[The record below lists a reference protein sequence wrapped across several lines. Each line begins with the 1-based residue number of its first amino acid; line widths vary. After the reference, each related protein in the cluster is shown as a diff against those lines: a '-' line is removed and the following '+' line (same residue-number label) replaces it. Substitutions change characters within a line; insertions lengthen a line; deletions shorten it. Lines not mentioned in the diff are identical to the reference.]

1 MKSPGRKRK
10 RDRRRF
16 AASLS
21 TASTGLGLLEGL
33 PLAAVILDSNLTVL
47 AVNRESHRLFGSRFS
62 SSTVRSFPSLWS
74 VLTQS
79 DTTTITAQLN
89 GVLKNLR
96 PTSVTQQLLL
106 RKATHPIP
114 VEWTCAPST
123 LNGKTVLLI
132 SVRDLSHELELEQ
145 DRDRLSAITEE
156 SPWPMVELD
165 RQVSLLYANPAM
177 ISLLSRFGY
186 SLEGFPN
193 VAPRNLPDI
202 VRRCLATGHAFHDE
216 AVMLPEASFSWTFC
230 PVLTHGIVRGYAT
243 DVTSVYKTQQELGH
257 SADQLRES
265 NRRLDL
271 ALEKAQESARVKA
284 AFLATVSHELR
295 TPMNGVIGM
304 TSLLMETALT
314 CEQQS
319 YTETIRQCG
328 ESLLQLINDVLECS
342 KIEAGKLELEC
353 LVFNLRTIVEQVL
366 AQFAGRA
373 ETKGLELTGLVHA
386 SVPTGLKGDPGRL
399 RQILTNLVANAV
411 KFTDK
416 GEVTLQAYL
425 EEDLPDTAVIRFE
438 VTDSGIGIS
447 PDTQAK
453 LFRPFVQ
460 ADSSTTRKYGGT
472 GLGLSISKQLV
483 ELMGGQIGVRSAEG
497 QGSTFWCTAR
507 FQKQA
512 DSPRAIL
519 PTGDLTGKRVLI
531 VDDNESNR
539 LILHHLVSGWGMV
552 DDLAED
558 AESALHHIADA
569 TQRGKPYDLAIL
581 DIIMPGKDGVQ
592 LARELQSHPAG
603 SGIRL
608 VVMTSMLQR
617 GHAEQARQAG
627 AMGYLPKPV
636 RHDEL
641 RDCLRTVLGLPRGQ
655 AQKDPQ
661 ARSIVPQLVTRH
673 MVAEHVQHRRILVV
687 EDNIVNQKL
696 AVRMVEKLGYKPD
709 IVENGREALAALAQG
724 DYAAILMDC
733 QMPVMDGFEATRR
746 IRKREASGTISSS
759 SPHVPDP
766 KSDHSNGSHETC
778 NSKLETR
785 PHIPIIAVTAN
796 AMQGDRARCLAIGM
810 DDYLSKPIKLDELRS
825 ALTRWASAPSA
836 DAVVPGKQNPTLTT
850 AGPPREIF
858 DPAKMYQNIGGD
870 SELFVQL
877 VCLFLD
883 RHQTMLADIRTA
895 LADADS
901 IAVERMA
908 HTFKGTAGNLCASEV
923 TLTAGRLEA
932 VGRLNALHDAP
943 PVYAQLELEVARL
956 VRVLESYR
964 KGYRPITQAAA

>member
-1 MKSPGRKRK
+1 MMKPSGRKRT
-10 RDRRRF
+10 RNRRRL
-16 AASLS
+16 AASLLAS
-21 TASTGLGLLEGL
+21 STGPELLEGL
-33 PLAAVILDSNLTVL
+33 PLAVVILDNDFAIL
-47 AVNRESHRLFGSRFS
+47 AVNRESHRLLGPRFS
-62 SSTVRSFPSLWS
+62 SSMIRSFPSLWS
-74 VLTQS
+74 MLTQS
-79 DTTTITAQLN
+79 DTTTMTAQLN
-89 GVLKNLR
+89 EVLKSRR
-96 PTSVTQQLLL
+96 PTSVTQHLLL
-106 RKATHPIP
+106 RGATRPVP
-114 VEWTCAPST
+114 VEWTCAPGT
-123 LNGKTVLLI
+123 FEGKTVLII
-132 SVRDLSHELELEQ
+132 SIRDLSHELELEQ
-145 DRDRLSAITEE
+145 DRDRLAAIAEE
-156 SPWPMVELD
+156 SPLPMIELD
-165 RQVSLLYANPAM
+165 RQISLLYANPAM
-177 ISLLSRFGY
+177 ISLLTRFGY
-186 SLEGFPN
+186 SIEGFPN
-193 VAPRNLPDI
+193 VAPPSLPDI
-202 VRRCLATGHAFHDE
+202 VRRCLATGHVFHDE
-216 AVMLPEASFSWTFC
+216 TVVLPEASFSWTFC
-230 PVLTHGIVRGYAT
+230 PILTHGLVRGYAT
-243 DVTSVYKTQQELGH
+243 DMTSVHKTQQALQL
-257 SADQLRES
+257 SADQLRRS
-265 NRRLDL
+265 NCRLDQ
-271 ALEKAQESARVKA
+271 ALDEAKESARVKT

-304 TSLLMETALT
+304 TSLLMETSLT
-314 CEQQS
+314 SEQQS
-319 YTETIRQCG
+319 YAETIRQCG
-328 ESLLQLINDVLECS
+328 EALLQLINDVLECS

-353 LVFNLRTIVEQVL
+353 LDFNLRTTVEQVL
-366 AQFAGRA
+366 AQFAEQA

-399 RQILTNLVANAV
+399 RQILTNLVGNAV

-416 GEVTLQAYL
+416 GEVILQAYL

-438 VTDSGIGIS
+438 VTDSGIGIN
-447 PDTQAK
+447 PNTQSK

-483 ELMGGQIGVRSAEG
+483 ELMDGRIGVHSTEG

-512 DSPRAIL
+512 DSLRAIL

-558 AESALHHIADA
+558 AESALHRVAKA
-569 TQRGKPYDLAIL
+569 KRRGRPYDLAIL
-581 DIIMPGKDGVQ
+581 DVIMPGKDGLQ

-641 RDCLRTVLGLPRGQ
+641 RDCLRTVLGLPEGEAPKD
-655 AQKDPQ
+655 AQTCPV
-661 ARSIVPQLVTRH
+661 VPQLVTRH
-673 MVAEHVQHRRILVV
+673 MVAEHVQHLRILVV

-696 AVRMVEKLGYKPD
+696 AVRMVEKLGCKPD
-709 IVENGREALAALAQG
+709 VVENGKEALTALTKG

-733 QMPVMDGFEATRR
+733 QMPVMDGFEATRC
-746 IRKREASGTISSS
+746 IRERETSVSSHNSPDGRASR
-759 SPHVPDP
+759 
-766 KSDHSNGSHETC
+766 SDRAPQST
-778 NSKLETR
+778 

-796 AMQGDRARCLAIGM
+796 AMQGDRERCLAAGM
-810 DDYLSKPIKLDELRS
+810 DDYLAKPIKLEELRN
-825 ALTRWASAPSA
+825 ALARWVSAPPEV
-836 DAVVPGKQNPTLTT
+836 VVPGKQQPISTT
-850 AGPPREIF
+850 ADPTRGIF

-870 SELFVQL
+870 SELFAQL
-877 VCLFLD
+877 VRLFLD
-883 RHQTMLADIRTA
+883 RHHTMLAGIRTA
-895 LADADS
+895 LAEADS

-923 TLTAGRLEA
+923 ALTAGRLEA

-964 KGYRPITQAAA
+964 QGYQPMTQAAA

>member
-1 MKSPGRKRK
+1 MRPSGRKRK
-10 RDRRRF
+10 RVGRRL
-16 AASLS
+16 AASRP
-21 TASTGLGLLEGL
+21 TASAGLDLLEGL
-33 PLAAVILDSNLTVL
+33 PLATVILDTDLTVL
-47 AVNRESHRLFGSRFS
+47 AVNRESHRLLGPRFP
-62 SSTVRSFPSLWS
+62 SSTVHSFPSLWS
-74 VLTQS
+74 ILTKS
-79 DTTTITAQLN
+79 DTTTIAARLN
-89 GVLKNLR
+89 GVLKSRR
-96 PTSVTQQLLL
+96 PTSVTQHLLL

-123 LNGKTVLLI
+123 FDGKTVLILSI
-132 SVRDLSHELELEQ
+132 RDLSHELELEQ
-145 DRDRLSAITEE
+145 DCNRLAAIAEE
-156 SPWPMVELD
+156 SPLPMIELD
-165 RQVSLLYANPAM
+165 RELSLLYANPAM

-186 SLEGFPN
+186 NLKGFPN
-193 VAPRNLPDI
+193 VTPGNLPDI
-202 VRRCLATGHAFHDE
+202 VQRCLTAGHVYHDE
-216 AVMLPEASFSWTFC
+216 AVALPEASFSWTFC
-230 PVLTHGIVRGYAT
+230 PVPTHNVVRGYAI
-243 DVTSVYKTQQELGH
+243 DMTSVHKTRQALQL
-257 SADQLRES
+257 SADQLRQS
-265 NRRLDL
+265 NRRLDQ
-271 ALEKAQESARVKA
+271 ALDEAKESARVKT

-304 TSLLMETALT
+304 TSLLMETSLT
-314 CEQQS
+314 SEQQS
-319 YTETIRQCG
+319 YAETIRQCG
-328 ESLLQLINDVLECS
+328 EALLQLINDVLECS

-353 LVFNLRTIVEQVL
+353 LDFNLRTTVEQVL
-366 AQFAGRA
+366 AQFAERA

-386 SVPTGLKGDPGRL
+386 AVPTGLKGDPGRL

-425 EEDLPDTAVIRFE
+425 EEDLLDTSVIRFE
-438 VTDSGIGIS
+438 VTDSGIGIN
-447 PDTQAK
+447 PTTQDK

-483 ELMGGQIGVRSAEG
+483 ELMGGQIGVRSIEG

-507 FQKQA
+507 LQKQV

-558 AESALHHIADA
+558 AESALHRIAEA
-569 TQRGKPYDLAIL
+569 TQRGVPYDLAIL
-581 DIIMPGKDGVQ
+581 DVIMPGKDGLQ
-592 LARELQSHPAG
+592 LARELQSHSAG

-641 RDCLRTVLGLPRGQ
+641 RDCLRTVLGLPKSQ
-655 AQKDPQ
+655 ESQTAQTL
-661 ARSIVPQLVTRH
+661 SVVPQLVTRH
-673 MVAEHVQHRRILVV
+673 TVAENVQHRRILIV

-696 AVRMVEKLGYKPD
+696 AVRMMEKLGYQPD
-709 IVENGREALAALAQG
+709 VVENGQEALTALAKG

-733 QMPVMDGFEATRR
+733 QMPIMDGFETTQC
-746 IRKREASGTISSS
+746 IRKGEAAVASHD
-759 SPHVPDP
+759 SPGGGPNH
-766 KSDHSNGSHETC
+766 SDTSPQST
-778 NSKLETR
+778 

-796 AMQGDRARCLAIGM
+796 AMQGDRERCLATGM
-810 DDYLSKPIKLDELRS
+810 DDYLAKPIKLDELRNTL
-825 ALTRWASAPSA
+825 ARWISTPP
-836 DAVVPGKQNPTLTT
+836 DAVVTGKHKLIPTT
-850 AGPPREIF
+850 ADPTRGIF

-870 SELFVQL
+870 SELFAQL

-883 RHQTMLADIRTA
+883 RYQTMLADIRTA
-895 LADADS
+895 LADANS
-901 IAVERMA
+901 VTVERMA

-923 TLTAGRLEA
+923 ALTAGRLEA

-964 KGYRPITQAAA
+964 QGYQPITQAAA